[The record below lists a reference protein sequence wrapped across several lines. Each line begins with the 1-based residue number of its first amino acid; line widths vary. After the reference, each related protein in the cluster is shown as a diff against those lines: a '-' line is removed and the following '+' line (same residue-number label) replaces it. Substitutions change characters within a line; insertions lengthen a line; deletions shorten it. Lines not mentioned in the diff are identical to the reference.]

1 MDLAQLALQIDTSG
15 LKNLSTA
22 SDKAT
27 NNLFLMNLK
36 LTEVIRLLGNLNTTS
51 SHTSNTIQ
59 RTTSSMNHMGTAIY
73 RIGQSLQYAN
83 VPMANAI
90 GVFTNLAST
99 VLNLGPAANMTAR
112 GIGALGVAVGGTVA
126 TVLGLGTAFGLVSLA
141 VAGWSK
147 AIIDGR
153 LETIQMADASQR
165 LANEL
170 AVVTSTN
177 AAASRVWSQLY
188 QVAYDTR
195 ASVDATI
202 DSFARMSRATEHLKL
217 SQAGVVYTTE
227 LLNKA
232 LLVGGPTAQ
241 EVRSGMVQLSQALAK
256 GKVDGDE
263 FRSLMENFPYLMR
276 QVAAG
281 FGKAGVSIGELKES
295 SSTGKLTADA
305 FLSALYK
312 GAERI
317 DRDFKK
323 TTLTVEQ
330 GGLRVKNALTNLFKP
345 VIDDQGRF
353 QSEFPKTIQLLTDLA
368 KTVEGGIGQSL
379 KNVFVGAIE
388 SMSQFGSKFLALVN
402 DMFDKGGLGGL
413 VTGNIRGGG
422 FIPHQSREFLE
433 QDQKNIK
440 EIRTQI
446 QTEIDN
452 INQMRAGAGSWF
464 TGRDAVLQKK
474 LAELTKELANVE
486 QASTAVDRA
495 LASVSRTAADTRLDV
510 LSASAKQ
517 LSSALGEVTENSKL
531 IISDMNRLA
540 NAKTLDEVLEIKAA
554 NDLLSDLR
562 RKVSGAQL
570 IPEQDQARRLQLQ
583 QQIADL
589 EDTGRGSSQLAVKY
603 QEELVTLTTQL
614 AANKQ
619 VIVSK
624 DFEEAK
630 AAKLALD
637 RATALADQNT
647 KNMRETA
654 VLKARARELA
664 VDLDLDPRKTGFDQ
678 YITKV
683 RAVAEET
690 FKLRY
695 EQESA
700 LSSNEL
706 TGPAKDNY
714 DERRKAYVAL
724 QEIEA
729 KRSFIAANRPKE
741 NQAERDALAIRAIL
755 TKATNELALAEQQY
769 NNAKTLPLAEAERQN
784 KILSDEAAARNTA
797 MQQLDKR
804 GATKEETDELIKK
817 TRQLALYNDQQRLEF
832 EYKRRLESFQ
842 DSAASDAL
850 SVSLQKQMALSGE
863 YLTLQDTALS
873 RKQFELELLMEEA
886 DLRREIDKLVINPEQ
901 KQSLYEQIK
910 LQQQNAR
917 AINEVNELINAQR
930 AVRSLLDNVA
940 GNVATSFVDVAFGAR
955 TAKEA
960 IVDLAQSAIR
970 FLAELAIKMAI
981 LKGLGVLAS
990 DASSPSGMSGLGN
1003 FLAQMLGVG
1012 LSAAAGGGGA
1022 TVNGGA
1028 LIPASTPI
1036 IPTALGPPSANGNII
1051 DRPGNMYGGGRRH
1064 RVGERGPEVV
1074 MPLMRD
1080 AFGRLGVG
1088 GKGGGRPVAVAVNL
1102 TVNNNGPGSSSGAD
1116 QARQMGSIIKQ
1127 QVESTVKRILLDE
1140 QRSGGILA

>member
-1 MDLAQLALQIDTSG
+1 MDLAQLALQINTSG
-15 LKNLSTA
+15 LKDLSTA

-51 SHTSNTIQ
+51 THTSNTIQ
-59 RTTSSMNHMGTAIY
+59 RTTTSMNHMGTAIY

-99 VLNLGPAANMTAR
+99 VLNLGPAANMTAK

-195 ASVDATI
+195 ATVDATI
-202 DSFARMSRATEHLKL
+202 DSFTRMSRSTEHLKL
-217 SQAGVVYTTE
+217 AQSGVLYTTE

-241 EVRSGMVQLSQALAK
+241 EARSGVVQLSQALAK

-276 QVAAG
+276 QIAAG
-281 FGKAGVSIGELKES
+281 FGNAGVSIGELKELS
-295 SSTGKLTADA
+295 ATGKLTTEA
-305 FLSALYK
+305 FLNALYK

-353 QSEFPKTIQLLTDLA
+353 QSEFPKTIQLLTDLS
-368 KTVEGGIGQSL
+368 KTIEGGIGQSL

-402 DMFDKGGLGGL
+402 DMSDKGGLGGL

-422 FIPHQSREFLE
+422 FIPHQSREFLL

-452 INQMRAGAGSWF
+452 ITQLMARAGSQSPRALASLNNSL
-464 TGRDAVLQKK
+464 AVLQ
-474 LAELTKELANVE
+474 KELANVE
-486 QASTAVDRA
+486 QASMAVDRA

-510 LSASAKQ
+510 LSASARQ
-517 LSSALGEVTENSKL
+517 LSSALGEVAENSQL
-531 IISDMNRLA
+531 IIADMNRLA
-540 NAKTLDEVLEIKAA
+540 NAKSLDEALEIKAA
-554 NDLLSDLR
+554 NELFESLR

-570 IPEQDQARRLQLQ
+570 IPDQDQARRLQLQ
-583 QQIADL
+583 KQINEL
-589 EDTGRGSSQLAVKY
+589 EDTGRGSTQTAVRL
-603 QEELVTLTTQL
+603 QEELVQLTSKL
-614 AANKQ
+614 AENKQ
-619 VIVSK
+619 VIVRK
-624 DFEEAK
+624 DFDAAVASKLEA
-630 AAKLALD
+630 D
-637 RATALADQNT
+637 RAAMSGDQNI

-654 VLKARARELA
+654 ALQARIKEMS
-664 VDLDLDPRKTGFDQ
+664 VDLELDPRKTGLDQ
-678 YITKV
+678 YLAKV

-695 EQESA
+695 AQESKM
-700 LSSNEL
+700 SGNDL
-706 TGPAKDNY
+706 TGPAKENY
-714 DERRKAYVAL
+714 EERRKAYVAL

-729 KRSFIAANRPKE
+729 KRSYIAANRPKE
-741 NQAERDALAIRAIL
+741 NQSERDALAIRAIL

-769 NNAKTLPLAEAERQN
+769 INAKTLPLAEAERQN

-797 MQQLDKR
+797 LQQLDKR
-804 GATKEETDELIKK
+804 GASKEEIDALTEK
-817 TRQLALYNDQQRLEF
+817 TRQLARYNDQQRLEF

-842 DSAASDAL
+842 DSAASDAM
-850 SVSLQKQMALSGE
+850 SVSLQKQLALSGD

-873 RKQFELELLMEEA
+873 RKQFELDLLMEEA
-886 DLRREIDKLVINPEQ
+886 DLRREIDKLAINPEQ
-901 KQSLYEQIK
+901 RQSLYEQIR

-930 AVRSLLDNVA
+930 AVRGLLDNVA

-960 IVDLAQSAIR
+960 IVDLAQNAIR
-970 FLAELAIKMAI
+970 FLAELAVKMAI

-990 DASSPSGMSGLGN
+990 DASSPTGMSGVGN

-1012 LSAAAGGGGA
+1012 LSSAGGGGSVNTGISLPA
-1022 TVNGGA
+1022 T
-1028 LIPASTPI
+1028 TPI
-1036 IPTALGPPSANGNII
+1036 IATPLGPPSANGNII

-1074 MPLMRD
+1074 MPLTRD

-1088 GKGGGRPVAVAVNL
+1088 SRGGGRAVAVSLNL